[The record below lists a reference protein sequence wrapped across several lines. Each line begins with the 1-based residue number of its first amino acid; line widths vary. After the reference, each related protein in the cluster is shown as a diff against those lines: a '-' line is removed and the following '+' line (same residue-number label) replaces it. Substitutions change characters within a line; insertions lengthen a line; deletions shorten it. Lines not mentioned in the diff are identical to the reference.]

1 MRKPAIVAY
10 LLAALIIAA
19 DQASK
24 YWIVQIMGLRE
35 PGHHIE
41 VSNIFDLTMVWN
53 RGVSFGLFRS
63 PDGQETIRWLLAL
76 FAAVISV
83 FLIVWIRKAK
93 RLWTGIAVGLIIG
106 GALGNLVDRV
116 LLGHV
121 IDFLNF
127 ENIGFKWVFNVA
139 DAGINVGM
147 AILLIETFLT
157 GDKDKAPAAPADE
170 AV

>member
-10 LLAALIIAA
+10 TLAALIIAA
-19 DQASK
+19 DQLSK
-24 YWIVQIMGLRE
+24 YWAVQIMGLRV
-35 PGHHIE
+35 PGDHIE
-41 VSNIFDLTMVWN
+41 VSGVFDLTMVWN

-76 FAAVISV
+76 FSAVISV
-83 FLIVWIRKAK
+83 VLIVWVRKAK
-93 RLWTGIAVGLIIG
+93 RVWSGVAIGLIIG

-121 IDFLNF
+121 VDFLNF

-139 DAGINVGM
+139 DAAINVGM
-147 AILLIETFLT
+147 AILLIEMFVT
-157 GDKDKAPAAPADE
+157 GDKDKASKDAA
-170 AV
+170 